1 MKVKLQVWQLWE
13 AAEFSDVEF
22 PDDRLAL
29 DALLT
34 SVPLEMVSSL
44 ADKPTAKDAWDSIAA
59 SCIGIDH
66 VRKAMM

>member
-1 MKVKLQVWQLWE
+1 
-13 AAEFSDVEF
+13 
-22 PDDRLAL
+22 LAL

-34 SVPLEMVSSL
+34 SVPLKMVSSL